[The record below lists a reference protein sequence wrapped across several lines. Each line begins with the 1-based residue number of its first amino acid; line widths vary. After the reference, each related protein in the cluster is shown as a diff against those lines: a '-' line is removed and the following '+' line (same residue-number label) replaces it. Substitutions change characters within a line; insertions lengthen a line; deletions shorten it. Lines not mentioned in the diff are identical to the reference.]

1 MTFPEMLGAIGLVF
15 VNLAGFIRSTQ
26 CQVLVEPHDPRCDLI
41 RWGPGR
47 ECHCPSYRMVKDAPR
62 QVLTRGDLIARN
74 LPLSLLG
81 RWLSEKPYAIPDP
94 PPAPAVEPISA
105 VREAAALTGR

>member
-1 MTFPEMLGAIGLVF
+1 MTFPETLAVIGFVFLNLFGFAYSRLGQVPCAPH
-15 VNLAGFIRSTQ
+15 TQ
-26 CQVLVEPHDPRCDLI
+26 YCERLRNASARCDCVI
-41 RWGPGR
+41 Y
-47 ECHCPSYRMVKDAPR
+47 EYVKNAPR
-62 QVLTRGDLIARN
+62 QFLTRGDLIARN

-94 PPAPAVEPISA
+94 PPALAVEPISA